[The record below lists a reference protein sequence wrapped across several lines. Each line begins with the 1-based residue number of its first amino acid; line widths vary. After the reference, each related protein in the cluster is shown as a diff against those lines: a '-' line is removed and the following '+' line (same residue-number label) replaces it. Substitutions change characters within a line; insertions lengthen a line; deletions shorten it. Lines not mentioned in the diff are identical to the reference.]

1 MLDNVASISGHQPV
15 APYEAGVILRAE
27 QKRIAV
33 AKPALTA
40 VAGMRAMLNKL
51 DFSLSHYTSELHVAW
66 RKIREFEHQEFVP
79 EFGNAIYW
87 LAITLIL
94 VLEIPLNKSGL
105 DMLGMTDTHGYLV
118 AAFISVVGF
127 AAAKG
132 TARVLRQRPWVKGI
146 RVDWIAAIGV
156 NAVVLLM
163 LWQIAVLRSADTSQT
178 GSAMAYLFLQLAGYL
193 AAAWLT
199 YFQIDPIAERELL
212 NRQAKNFQAR
222 VHGNWRERAALA
234 KRHNELLAST
244 RQALDDIASD
254 ACERIYIYRDH
265 NIRARNGGD
274 TPSYFNVAV
283 PRHAFPPIALG
294 ALVDE
299 HPETIGVVAGAT
311 DTKENSQ

>member
-40 VAGMRAMLNKL
+40 VASMRSVVNKL
-51 DFSLSHYTSELHVAW
+51 DYSLSHYTSELAAAW
-66 RKIREFEHQEFVP
+66 HKIREFEHQEFVP
-79 EFGNAIYW
+79 EFGSVVYWAAI
-87 LAITLIL
+87 ILIL

-105 DMLGMTDTHGYLV
+105 DTLGMTDFQAYFA
-118 AAFISVVGF
+118 AAFIAVVAF
-127 AAAKG
+127 ASAKG
-132 TARVLRQRPWVKGI
+132 TARVLRQRPWIKGI
-146 RVDWIAAIGV
+146 RVDWIAAIVV
-156 NAVVLLM
+156 NLVFLLM
-163 LWQIAVLRSADTSQT
+163 LWQIAVLRSSDSSQT
-178 GSAMAYLFLQLAGYL
+178 GSAMAYLSLQLAGYL

-199 YFQIDPIAERELL
+199 YFQIDPIGERELL
-212 NRQAKNFQAR
+212 NRQANGLETR
-222 VHGNWRERAALA
+222 VHETWQERTALA
-234 KRHNELLAST
+234 KRHNELLTST

-254 ACERIYIYRDH
+254 ACERVCIYRDH

-274 TPSYFNVAV
+274 TPSYFRVAV

-299 HPETIGVVAGAT
+299 HPETIGVISGAP
-311 DTKENSQ
+311 DKKGNSQ

>member
-118 AAFISVVGF
+118 ATFISVVGF
-127 AAAKG
+127 ATAKG
-132 TARVLRQRPWVKGI
+132 SARVLRQRPWVKGI

-163 LWQIAVLRSADTSQT
+163 LWQIAVLRSSDTSQT

-212 NRQAKNFQAR
+212 NRQANNLQAQ
-222 VHGNWRERAALA
+222 VHGN
-234 KRHNELLAST
+234 
-244 RQALDDIASD
+244 
-254 ACERIYIYRDH
+254 
-265 NIRARNGGD
+265 
-274 TPSYFNVAV
+274 
-283 PRHAFPPIALG
+283 
-294 ALVDE
+294 
-299 HPETIGVVAGAT
+299 
-311 DTKENSQ
+311 